1 MMIYSNYTYSGTSY
15 VRDPRGPDDLNGLLI
30 PSELASIC
38 TAMVGLE
45 RLLTE
50 PTDTVDFVT
59 FICSGIHIHYA
70 LEVATK
76 PMATTR
82 AIPSYCEAR
91 LFVSRYAFARYSV
104 SNAQELIGVSTIKA
118 S

>member
-59 FICSGIHIHYA
+59 CGVHIHYA

-76 PMATTR
+76 TMATTR